1 MKGSVFCAS
10 GNDLILVLMHSLNG
24 GKENKL
30 VTNYLMK
37 EMSII
42 WHHLCSFIYQHG
54 KELGEPGTPAFQ
66 KEGTLLERRRK
77 KRQWPEPK

>member
-30 VTNYLMK
+30 VKVSVT
-37 EMSII
+37 
-42 WHHLCSFIYQHG
+42 
-54 KELGEPGTPAFQ
+54 
-66 KEGTLLERRRK
+66 
-77 KRQWPEPK
+77 